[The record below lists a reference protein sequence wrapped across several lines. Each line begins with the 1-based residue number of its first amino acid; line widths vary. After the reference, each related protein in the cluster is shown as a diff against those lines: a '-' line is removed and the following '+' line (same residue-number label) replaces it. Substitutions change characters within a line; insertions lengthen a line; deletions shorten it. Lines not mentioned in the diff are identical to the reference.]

1 MFLAFYSFFGR
12 ILWLVI
18 KYSVITSC
26 SNFHHSAHF
35 LQIGSPLNRN
45 SLGTSHYLM
54 KYAKV
59 WSCENFYIYIQIF
72 VLIQKVTKK
81 MRILFSA
88 FQCLYFWKFPS
99 HCLQISTYLSRN
111 ITLQISAILMNEN
124 WNAFAQ
130 EWNLLNKL
138 EIQNEFSKTSLFWV
152 SHTVKTYTYVISLR

>member
-1 MFLAFYSFFGR
+1 
-12 ILWLVI
+12 
-18 KYSVITSC
+18 
-26 SNFHHSAHF
+26 
-35 LQIGSPLNRN
+35 
-45 SLGTSHYLM
+45 
-54 KYAKV
+54 
-59 WSCENFYIYIQIF
+59 
-72 VLIQKVTKK
+72 

-152 SHTVKTYTYVISLR
+152 SHYVKNHTAVISLKCLYFWKEQPFFSISNTKRVHENLKSWKMRHRNKVMFFGYGLKISKDAIFWVILVGCSAELKVFSFNPRFTVRP